1 MVFPVGGAPDGNNPI
16 GWSNAKDLYNGVQ
29 GNEAKFIELWSGSPD
44 PKEKVADS
52 YSASEIFGFLK
63 SMDTDGKAGLSPE
76 EYKAGLT
83 EKKEDLEIKINNDW
97 QQFSNYSDLD
107 EFLKLSP
114 TEQLASIKDWMLD
127 LGIVTDILEAD
138 MEAMAWL
145 NQWNHDKQKLA
156 AIDNKLA
163 EIADQENADTTAV
176 DKQKQNDDIP
186 AVGGSQSSLLAGQAV
201 HEALNSV
208 RTRIR
213 ELTEKTAPLTSEE
226 EVELGLLLEQQ
237 AQLEKILSA
246 TNENVGGF
254 DLQ

>member
-114 TEQLASIKDWMLD
+114 TEQLESIKEWMLD
-127 LGIVTDILEAD
+127 LGIVTNMEAD
-138 MEAMAWL
+138 MEAVNWL
-145 NQWNHDKQKLA
+145 EQWNHDKQKLA

-163 EIADQENADTTAV
+163 EIANQENADTTAV
-176 DKQKQNDDIP
+176 DKQKQNDDTH
-186 AVGGSQSSLLAGQAV
+186 AAGGFRKSLLRTQAV
-201 HEALNSV
+201 FDQL
-208 RTRIR
+208 RTIQTRVR
-213 ELTEKTAPLTSEE
+213 ELNEQTSTRSPEKEA
-226 EVELGLLLEQQ
+226 ELKVLLEQQ
-237 AQLEKILSA
+237 AQLEEIINA
-246 TNENVGGF
+246 PNENVSEF

>member
-156 AIDNKLA
+156 AIDNKLT

-176 DKQKQNDDIP
+176 DKQKQNNDIP
-186 AVGGSQSSLLAGQAV
+186 AAGGSRSS
-201 HEALNSV
+201 
-208 RTRIR
+208 
-213 ELTEKTAPLTSEE
+213 
-226 EVELGLLLEQQ
+226 
-237 AQLEKILSA
+237 
-246 TNENVGGF
+246 
-254 DLQ
+254 